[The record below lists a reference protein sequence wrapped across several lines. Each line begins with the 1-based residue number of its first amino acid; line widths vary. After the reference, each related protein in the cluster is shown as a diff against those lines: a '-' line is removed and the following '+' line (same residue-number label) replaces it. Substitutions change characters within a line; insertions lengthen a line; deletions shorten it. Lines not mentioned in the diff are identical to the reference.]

1 MDSLGGMAIFARVVE
16 AHSFSGAAKQLGL
29 SKSAVSKQ
37 IGQLEDRL
45 GARLLDRTTRRI
57 ALTEVGRVFYE
68 HAARMM
74 AEAQAAEEAVTSLHE
89 MPRGLLRINMPV
101 SFGMSHIVP
110 AVPDFLDKCPEMK
123 IDMTFSDRYVDLL
136 EEGFDLA
143 VRIARLT
150 DSSLIAKRLAPNHT
164 IVCGSPDYLA
174 KHGEPRRP
182 DDLAAHDCLGYTYA
196 ADPDH
201 WKFVVDGKPMS
212 VRVGGRL
219 RANNGEA
226 LRIAALNHQG
236 LVYSPSFMVG
246 KDIAAGRLRVVL
258 MEYMP
263 DDSAIYAVYPS
274 RRYLTPKVR
283 AFIDFLTAR
292 FGPEPYWDTESGLCK
307 VATQH
312 KKAT

>member
-16 AHSFSGAAKQLGL
+16 ARSFSGAARQMGL

-89 MPRGLLRINMPV
+89 MPRGLLRINLPM
-101 SFGMSHIVP
+101 SFGMAHIVP
-110 AVPDFLDKCPEMK
+110 ALPDFLDRCPELK
-123 IDMTFSDRYVDLL
+123 IDIAFSDRYVDLL

-150 DSSLIAKRLAPNHT
+150 DSSLIAKRLAPNHMV
-164 IVCGSPDYLA
+164 ICGSPDYFA
-174 KHGEPRRP
+174 KHGEPQKP
-182 DDLAAHDCLGYTYA
+182 DDLAAHSCLGYTYA
-196 ADPDH
+196 ADTDH
-201 WKFVVDGKPMS
+201 WKFLVGGKPLS
-212 VRVGGRL
+212 VRVGGRF
-219 RANNGEA
+219 RANNGDA
-226 LRIAALNHQG
+226 LRIAALGHQG
-236 LVYSPSFMVG
+236 LIYSPSFMVG
-246 KDIAAGRLRVVL
+246 KDIVAGRLRVVL

-283 AFIDFLTAR
+283 AFIDFLVER
-292 FGPEPYWDTESGLCK
+292 FGPEPYWDTESGLCNA
-307 VATQH
+307 ATQH
-312 KKAT
+312 KKVS